1 MSDDESNASHTQAAS
16 GGSKKPRV
24 YFGAKETLALFTAT
38 HDVNPF
44 GRDWD
49 DRTAAWAEVAQQVT
63 RDGKLK
69 HPVSGKTCQEKISKM
84 LREFMKQGTGAFSSR
99 YSEGDLV
106 ALASTLDLVRG
117 DKEASDEKSV
127 EKKDKKSK
135 AVIKQETA
143 GAKLTAQSL
152 QRYHKNHPNPPSE
165 HSPIPTV
172 SDSHTP
178 PVPDPPRTQEGR
190 ADSVEADIQSPVH
203 HSPNPPD
210 SHSRPSSPHGAQP
223 RDLTRALRS
232 SLGNSS
238 ANSAQRFERKY
249 TQLVRQNQLLE
260 EQNEC
265 LRSLSN
271 TADHVAKWLTGQS
284 STCTQTDV
292 GTQVD
297 EGDVEERSSKRARFE

>member
-1 MSDDESNASHTQAAS
+1 MSDAESNTSHTQVAS

-44 GRDWD
+44 GGDWD
-49 DRTAAWAEVAQQVT
+49 DRTAAWAQVAQQVT
-63 RDGKLK
+63 KEGKLK

-84 LREFMKQGTGAFSSR
+84 LRDFMKQGTGAFSSR

-117 DKEASDEKSV
+117 DKEAADEKSV
-127 EKKDKKSK
+127 EKKDKKGK

-143 GAKLTAQSL
+143 GARLVAQSL
-152 QRYHKNHPNPPSE
+152 QQFHKNHPNPPSE
-165 HSPIPTV
+165 HSPSPTAL
-172 SDSHTP
+172 DSHTTP
-178 PVPDPPRTQEGR
+178 AQKRPRTQEGR
-190 ADSVEADIQSPVH
+190 EDSIEADIQAPAH
-203 HSPNPPD
+203 HSSNSPD
-210 SHSRPSSPHGAQP
+210 SHSRPSSPSLVQP
-223 RDLTRALRS
+223 HHLTRALRS
-232 SLGNSS
+232 SLGSSS

-249 TQLVRQNQLLE
+249 TQLVRQNTLLE

-271 TADHVAKWLTGQS
+271 TADNLAKWLTGQS
-284 STCTQTDV
+284 SNRTQIGV
-292 GTQVD
+292 GTQAD
-297 EGDVEERSSKRARFE
+297 GGDVEQRSSKRARFE